1 MSRDD
6 ENKYKDIHSR
16 VSSDDSNRHDN
27 RQNRYLEQRDIKG
40 KFLCLVEFLKK
51 SIPKMTTKRDSL

>member
-40 KFLCLVEFLKK
+40 KLLCLVEFLKK
-51 SIPKMTTKRDSL
+51 SIPKMTAKRDSL